1 MKSNREFNKLTLR
14 RNRTTSLRIRCAKA
28 TITENYAALPR
39 EIEVEVRAA

>member
-1 MKSNREFNKLTLR
+1 MSKS
-14 RNRTTSLRIRCAKA
+14 CAKA